1 MHMHKFVVDFLCFL
15 FSQEVLFGFA
25 IINKGSY
32 RQEYQISKNI
42 SYSQNV
48 ESVRFFLR
56 FACSRMAIT
65 AIPQIPLNQGNF
77 KIYIKCAPIA
87 CTI

>member
-32 RQEYQISKNI
+32 RQEYQITGQLQSKCGI
-42 SYSQNV
+42 CQV
-48 ESVRFFLR
+48 FLR

-65 AIPQIPLNQGNF
+65 AIL
-77 KIYIKCAPIA
+77 
-87 CTI
+87 